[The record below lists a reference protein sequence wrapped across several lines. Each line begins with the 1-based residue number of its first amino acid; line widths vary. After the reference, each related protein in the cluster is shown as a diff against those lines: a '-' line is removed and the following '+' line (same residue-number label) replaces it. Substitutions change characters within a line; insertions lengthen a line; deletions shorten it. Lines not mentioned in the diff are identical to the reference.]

1 MKRRDV
7 MAAAAGSLAGLPAG
21 GASAESGLLVGS
33 LGAQWKRAALN
44 LGVEFRSIEQPDK
57 SWIVKWSNQGV
68 FGVRG
73 GIEMPMAEMPS
84 IEGLRLA
91 VMHEPLPVGHYLI
104 HRFLTRPFKFTDED
118 KDEFHK
124 ISVSFEIQPGRV
136 TYLGELVT
144 WMSSGVDLPFGLV
157 APTGM
162 MLTLRDECARDLRVL
177 RAHGVAGS
185 DETPLR
191 VAWLDGD
198 TPERIKRVP

>member
-91 VMHEPLPVGHYLI
+91 VMHEPLPVGLMERLRDLAHDPDPLLQG
-104 HRFLTRPFKFTDED
+104 H
-118 KDEFHK
+118 
-124 ISVSFEIQPGRV
+124 PGRPPAA
-136 TYLGELVT
+136 
-144 WMSSGVDLPFGLV
+144 W
-157 APTGM
+157 
-162 MLTLRDECARDLRVL
+162 ARP
-177 RAHGVAGS
+177 RA
-185 DETPLR
+185 
-191 VAWLDGD
+191 AW
-198 TPERIKRVP
+198 R